1 MLELKGSDAGC
12 ACRREHLKRRSMA
25 RCLRASSS
33 MSASHSR
40 VADTLRFFAAAS
52 VRVVSTWRLMV
63 GSVSWFS
70 FCSSGVIGF
79 LSRVKN
85 ESVICQQR
93 QRICSEFV
101 QSWVAQAERWLC
113 LPGGLLLA
121 QDVGDV
127 VGAEGAGR
135 GAFVMA

>member
-1 MLELKGSDAGC
+1 MLGC

-40 VADTLRFFAAAS
+40 VADTLRFLAAAS

-85 ESVICQQR
+85 ESVIFQQR
-93 QRICSEFV
+93 QRICSQVV
-101 QSWVAQAERWLC
+101 QPWVAQAEGRLC

-127 VGAEGAGR
+127 LGAEGAGR
-135 GAFVMA
+135 GSFRDGV

>member
-1 MLELKGSDAGC
+1 MQGC
-12 ACRREHLKRRSMA
+12 ACRGEHLKRRSMA
-25 RCLRASSS
+25 RCLRVSSS
-33 MSASHSR
+33 RSASHSR
-40 VADTLRFFAAAS
+40 VADTLRFLAAAS

-85 ESVICQQR
+85 ESVVFQQR

-101 QSWVAQAERWLC
+101 QPRVAQAEEWLR
-113 LPGGLLLA
+113 LPGRLLLA

-127 VGAEGAGR
+127 I
-135 GAFVMA
+135 